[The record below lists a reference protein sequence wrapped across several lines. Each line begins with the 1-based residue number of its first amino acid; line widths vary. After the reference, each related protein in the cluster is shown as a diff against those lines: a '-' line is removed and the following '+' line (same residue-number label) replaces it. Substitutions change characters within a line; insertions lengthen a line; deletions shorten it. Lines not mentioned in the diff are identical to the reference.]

1 VIKKPLLKEIFF
13 LSIAIA
19 TLHYIALT
27 LFFYWTVSWF
37 DIFMHLLGG
46 FIIGLIAVFILL
58 NTFRIGILEDKKVTL
73 ILVLS
78 FVIIVGLGWELWE
91 LFFGMTNILEDRLDT
106 FIDLVMDFIGGYF
119 AFLYG
124 KKYLWI
130 KN

>member
-1 VIKKPLLKEIFF
+1 MFKRPLLKEIFF
-13 LSIAIA
+13 LSIIIA
-19 TLHYIALT
+19 VLHYAALT

-58 NTFRIGILEDKKVTL
+58 NNFRMGILEDKKVTL

-78 FVIIVGLGWELWE
+78 FVIIIGLGWELWE
-91 LFFGMTNILEDRLDT
+91 LFFGFTNILEDRVDT
-106 FIDLVMDFIGGYF
+106 LIDVTMDFIGGYF
-119 AFLYG
+119 AFLYS

-130 KN
+130 RN

>member
-1 VIKKPLLKEIFF
+1 VFKRPLLKEIFF
-13 LSIAIA
+13 LSIVIA
-19 TLHYIALT
+19 VLHYIALT

-58 NTFRIGILEDKKVTL
+58 NNFRIGILEDKKVTL
-73 ILVLS
+73 VLVLS
-78 FVIIVGLGWELWE
+78 FVMIVGLGWELWE
-91 LFFGMTNILEDRLDT
+91 LFFGLTNILEDKVDT
-106 FIDLVMDFIGGYF
+106 IVDLIMDFIGGYF